1 MQLDTLVLYN
11 RAGHAREIH
20 FQPGKLNIITGESG
34 TGKSSL
40 IGILR
45 FLLGADSPHVP
56 LGPIQNTVA
65 WYGLLAHVEDTKF
78 FVGRPAPAHGVTT
91 ALAMLIVGQDEA
103 PTFDELEAN
112 SNTTDLVDYLGG
124 LIGIEEN
131 LFMPAEGQTRR
142 ALAANLRHA
151 LYYSF
156 QGQGEVAN
164 PDLLFHHQN
173 RDFQKQAIRDTLPYF
188 LGAQDPDA
196 LRKREEL
203 AELRR
208 DIRRHTLQ
216 LDEAR
221 LARQLGVGR
230 AAGLIADAK
239 DAGLL
244 AIDTVPTDAGQ
255 AFQLL
260 TDILNADEPPMS
272 VAAVESPSEAD
283 NLLEQRTTLRSS
295 LREINDKIHGLEDFA
310 KIDTEYSS
318 ELNEHRA
325 RLASIGLIPDADDA
339 HAACPVCQTPLNSPD
354 LHDALEHSLGRV
366 SRRLELAQRDQPRV
380 NAARTALMQERAQV
394 RARLEDIDAALDAL
408 ARTED
413 VRAAAQRT
421 WDQQSFVRGRIAQY
435 LDTTTL
441 ETDDTIQMLERTVET
456 LEGKADRL
464 ADALDPE
471 ALRSRVNSQL
481 AIVGR
486 TMTDLARS
494 LPLEHSDH
502 GVRIDP
508 YRLTVVADTL
518 EGPAYMD
525 AGAIGSGMSW
535 VGYHLTAYLAL
546 HSFFIEAN
554 RPVPRFIVLDQPSQA
569 FFPRDRETGGD
580 LAELNDIDRQNTRKL
595 YKLMFDTVGALE
607 GKLQIIA
614 FDHAD
619 FADDWFQNSI
629 IETWRDREALIP
641 QDWIAGFTAEQ
652 FAPAEGDHE
661 KEGTPTD

>member
-1 MQLDTLVLYN
+1 MQLDTLVLYS
-11 RAGHAREIH
+11 RAGQTREIH
-20 FQPGKLNIITGESG
+20 FHPGELNIITGESG

-45 FLLGADSPHVP
+45 FLLVADSPHVP

-65 WYGLLAHVEDTKF
+65 WYGLLAHVGDTKF
-78 FVGRPAPAHGVTT
+78 FVGRPAPAHGATT
-91 ALAMLIVGQDEA
+91 AQAMLVVGQGEVPAFND
-103 PTFDELEAN
+103 LEAN
-112 SNTTDLVDYLGG
+112 STTTDLVDYLGG

-131 LFMPAEGQTRR
+131 LYVPAEGQTRR

-151 LYYSF
+151 LYYVF

-164 PDLLFHHQN
+164 PDILFHHQN

-196 LRKREEL
+196 LRKRDEL

-221 LARQLGVGR
+221 IARQLGVGR
-230 AAGLIADAK
+230 AAGLIADAR

-244 AIDTVPTDAGQ
+244 AIDAVPSDAGE
-255 AFQLL
+255 AFRLL
-260 TDILNADEPPMS
+260 TDILNANEPPMS
-272 VAAVESPSEAD
+272 VDAVESPSESN
-283 NLLEQRTTLRSS
+283 NLLEQRTALRNS
-295 LREINDKIHGLEDFA
+295 LREVNDKIHGLEDFA
-310 KIDTEYSS
+310 RTDTDYSS

-325 RLASIGLIPDADDA
+325 RLASIGLIPDAADE
-339 HAACPVCQTPLNSPD
+339 HAACPVCQTPLNSPS

-380 NAARTALMQERAQV
+380 KAARAELMQERAQV
-394 RARLEDIDAALDAL
+394 RAQLADIEAALDAL
-408 ARTED
+408 ARTD
-413 VRAAAQRT
+413 DIRAAAQRT

-441 ETDDTIQMLERTVET
+441 ETDDTIGSLERTVET
-456 LEGKADRL
+456 LEGRAERL

-471 ALRSRVNSQL
+471 AVRSRVNSQL

-486 TMTDLARS
+486 KMTELARS

-546 HSFFIEAN
+546 HDFFIEAN
-554 RPVPRFIVLDQPSQA
+554 RPVPHFIVVDQPSQA
-569 FFPRDRETGGD
+569 FFPRDREAGGD
-580 LAELNDIDRQNTRKL
+580 LTELTDTDRDNTRK
-595 YKLMFDTVGALE
+595 
-607 GKLQIIA
+607 
-614 FDHAD
+614 
-619 FADDWFQNSI
+619 
-629 IETWRDREALIP
+629 
-641 QDWIAGFTAEQ
+641 
-652 FAPAEGDHE
+652 
-661 KEGTPTD
+661 